1 MITHKHSR
9 KRSRPQKQRK
19 PMHKVPSEPT
29 SGLNSIYSICRPCS
43 FPFLTCSYFLFLNPR
58 PHPSSIPTPL
68 VWVCHPHPPSAPSC
82 FLAVPKLELEARHPL
97 EMASCVVTE
106 TTWSRCSFTTPFR
119 AIDHPSLPPTTLAAS
134 WSMKLMLSTPRRPKL
149 SNAIVASL
157 WLRSWNHTCPG
168 RV

>member
-1 MITHKHSR
+1 
-9 KRSRPQKQRK
+9 
-19 PMHKVPSEPT
+19 MHKVPSEPT

-106 TTWSRCSFTTPFR
+106 TTWSRCSFTTPFFV
-119 AIDHPSLPPTTLAAS
+119 IGPPSLPHMTLAAS
-134 WSMKLMLSTPRRPKL
+134 RSMKLLRFSPRRPKL
-149 SNAIVASL
+149 STANVASL
-157 WLRSWNHTCPG
+157 WPRSSTDTCPG
-168 RV
+168 RA